1 MPNINNLNDFQIKS
15 LLTKNYMSEFNLI
28 EDYSITF
35 NRDGSKANIVI
46 DFKEVSKWILKRLL
60 IL

>member
-15 LLTKNYMSEFNLI
+15 LLTKNYMGEFNLI

-35 NRDGSKANIVI
+35 KENGNKATIEVF
-46 DFKEVSKWILKRLL
+46 FKGDR
-60 IL
+60 

>member
-1 MPNINNLNDFQIKS
+1 MPCLEDLNEFQIKS

-35 NRDGSKANIVI
+35 NSDGSKANIEI
-46 DFKEVSKWILKRLL
+46 DFKEVSK
-60 IL
+60 